1 MRPALSVYPDKD
13 SLDRA
18 AADLVADGLSR
29 AHAARRGTAA
39 LALSGGETP
48 RGLFELLA
56 TPEFSA
62 RIPWSEVEVYWTDER
77 CVAPAHPDSNYGL
90 ARRCLLSKVPVKEE
104 NIHRIFGEQGP
115 ARAATEYETRL
126 RKLGRGCDVVVLGV
140 GEDGHTASLFP
151 NTAALDENNA
161 WATAAETP
169 KGPRVTMT
177 FPFLDLSGDILI
189 LAAGAA
195 KAKVVAASAEGTGPY
210 PVLRLSPSVPPRWL
224 VDREAALNILK

>member
-1 MRPALSVYPDKD
+1 MKPVLNVYPDKD

-29 AHAARRGTAA
+29 ALASRRGPAA

-62 RIPWSEVEVYWTDER
+62 RIAWSEVEVYWTDER
-77 CVAPAHPDSNYGL
+77 CVGPGHPDSNFGL
-90 ARRCLLSKVPVKEE
+90 AQRLLLSRIPVPEANV
-104 NIHRIFGEQGP
+104 HRILGEQGP
-115 ARAATEYETRL
+115 ARAAAEYEARL
-126 RKLGRGCDVVVLGV
+126 RKLGRGCDVVLLGA

-151 NTAALDENNA
+151 NTAALEESTA
-161 WATAAETP
+161 WATAAETL

-177 FPFLDLSGDILI
+177 FPFLNLCGDVLI

-195 KAKVVAASAEGTGPY
+195 KAKVVAASLEGAGPY
-210 PVLRLSPSVPPRWL
+210 PVLRLSPPAPPRWL
-224 VDREAALNILK
+224 VDREAAANILK